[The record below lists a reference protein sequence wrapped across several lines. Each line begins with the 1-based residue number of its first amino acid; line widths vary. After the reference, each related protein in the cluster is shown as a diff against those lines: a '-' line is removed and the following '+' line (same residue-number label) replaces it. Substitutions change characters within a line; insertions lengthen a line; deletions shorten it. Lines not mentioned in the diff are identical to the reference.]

1 MFVGGRAILCLG
13 PLAFMEAA
21 GLPITNAADNAGA
34 MECAGHGNRRGVADP
49 ESTGR
54 DRRRHE
60 RFSLE
65 CFAEVVSYHP
75 ELLFRGAVRDI
86 SLTGCYVETRARL
99 NLKRLAEIELRFSAN
114 GHQLSS
120 LARVIDV
127 RPGKGIGV
135 EFLPGDPGM
144 NKRFRDLIEELK
156 ARSQVH
162 AERELRMHAEHGF

>member
-1 MFVGGRAILCLG
+1 MGEARLGRR
-13 PLAFMEAA
+13 
-21 GLPITNAADNAGA
+21 
-34 MECAGHGNRRGVADP
+34 AGHSCGQRMDNP

-60 RFSLE
+60 RFE
-65 CFAEVVSYHP
+65 FDGFAEVVSFHP

-99 NLKRLAEIELRFSAN
+99 NLKRFAEIELRFSAN

-120 LARVIDV
+120 LARVMDV

-135 EFLPGDPGM
+135 EFLPGDPRM
-144 NKRFRDLIEELK
+144 SKRFRDLIEELK

-162 AERELRMHAEHGF
+162 AE